1 MLLKIE
7 NLTKNFGGVVALWQ
21 LGFEVTQGE
30 ILGLLGP
37 NGSGKT
43 TLFNVISGFF
53 PPSSGSILFD
63 EKDITGLKPHRI
75 AQFGLVRTFQGT
87 NLFKHRT
94 VWENVLI
101 AHHLMI
107 RAGFVELLLNRSR
120 AKADESA
127 AEKHSREILDYLNL
141 TPVKEE
147 LAQNLPHGLQRALGV
162 AIALAAEPRL
172 LLLDEPLTG
181 MNPEESRQFIE
192 LVRGLR
198 DRGITLMIVEHDMK
212 AIMGVSDRLVVINFG
227 QKIAEGT
234 PEEIQ
239 KNSKVIE
246 AYLGSEV
253 WE

>member
-21 LGFEVTQGE
+21 LDFEVRQGE

-53 PPSSGSILFD
+53 PPTAGSIFF
-63 EKDITGLKPHRI
+63 EERDITGYKPHRI
-75 AQFGLVRTFQGT
+75 AQYGLVRTFQGT

-107 RAGFVELLLNRSR
+107 RAGFLELLLNRSLAR
-120 AKADESA
+120 ADEAA
-127 AEKHSREILDYLNL
+127 AEKHSQEILEYLNL
-141 TPVKEE
+141 TPVKRE
-147 LAQNLPHGLQRALGV
+147 LAKNLPHGLQRALGV

-239 KNSKVIE
+239 KNPKVIE

-253 WE
+253 W

>member
-1 MLLKIE
+1 MLLRIQDIC
-7 NLTKNFGGVVALWQ
+7 KNFGGVLALWK
-21 LGFEVTQGE
+21 LSFEVTQGE

-53 PPSSGSILFD
+53 PPSLGTIIFD
-63 EKDITGLKPHRI
+63 EKEITGFKPHRI
-75 AQFGLVRTFQGT
+75 ARYGLVRTFQGT

-94 VWENVLI
+94 VWENVVI

-107 RAGFVELLLNRSR
+107 KAGFMELLLNRSGAKTDER
-120 AKADESA
+120 AAR
-127 AEKHSREILDYLNL
+127 KHSEEILDYLNL
-141 TPVKEE
+141 KSVKEE

-162 AIALAAEPRL
+162 AIALSTEPRL

-181 MNPEESRQFIE
+181 MNPEESRTFIE

-212 AIMGVSDRLVVINFG
+212 AIMGVSDRLVVINYG

-234 PEEIQ
+234 PQEIQ
-239 KNSKVIE
+239 QDPKVIE

-253 WE
+253 LE

>member
-7 NLTKNFGGVVALWQ
+7 NITKNFGGVLALWQ
-21 LGFEVTQGE
+21 LSFEITQGE

-43 TLFNVISGFF
+43 TLFNVVSGFF
-53 PPSSGSILFD
+53 PPSSGSIFFN
-63 EKDITGLKPHRI
+63 EKDITGFRPHRI
-75 AQFGLVRTFQGT
+75 AQIGLVRTFQGT
-87 NLFKHRT
+87 NLFKHRS
-94 VWENVLI
+94 VWENLII

-107 RAGFVELLLNRSR
+107 KAGFIELLLNRAR
-120 AKADESA
+120 AKSDEA
-127 AEKHSREILDYLNL
+127 AVRKHSLEILEYLDL
-141 TPVKEE
+141 LDVKEE
-147 LAQNLPHGLQRALGV
+147 MAQNLPHGLQRALGV

-181 MNPEESRQFIE
+181 MNPEESRKFIE

-198 DRGITLMIVEHDMK
+198 NRGITLMIVEHDMK
-212 AIMGVSDRLVVINFG
+212 AIMGVSDRLVVINYG

-234 PEEIQ
+234 PQEIQ
-239 KNSKVIE
+239 ENPKVIE

-253 WE
+253 SE